1 MKQIKK
7 LSLSNVIGKLTRNEM
22 RYVMAGSGTAVECA
36 TSFVK
41 CGYMGEGNCGEI
53 VENKCVCKVGGKVA
67 EDSNCNPPR

>member
-1 MKQIKK
+1 
-7 LSLSNVIGKLTRNEM
+7 M

-53 VENKCVCKVGGKVA
+53 VGNKCVCKVGGKVA

>member
-1 MKQIKK
+1 M
-7 LSLSNVIGKLTRNEM
+7 SLYNAISKLTRNEM

-41 CGYMGEGNCGEI
+41 CGYMDGGNCGEI
-53 VENKCVCKVGGKVA
+53 VENKYVCKVGGKVA